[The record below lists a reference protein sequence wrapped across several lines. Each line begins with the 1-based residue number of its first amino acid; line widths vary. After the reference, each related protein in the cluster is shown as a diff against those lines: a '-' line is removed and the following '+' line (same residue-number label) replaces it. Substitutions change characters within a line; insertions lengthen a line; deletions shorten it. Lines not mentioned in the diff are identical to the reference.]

1 MADEITVYT
10 KRPGCM
16 YRKKTIPN
24 TLEALQAEVGGFIE
38 TVTFLGPKK
47 NFIVICDEEGLL
59 KGCEPN
65 CMIAGVKFVGSI
77 VVCGAEDEEFTDF
90 PFSIGLLTD
99 ITIDAEAFEG

>member
-10 KRPGCM
+10 KQPGCM

-24 TLEALQAEVGGFIE
+24 TLKALQAEVGGFIE
-38 TVTFLGPKK
+38 PVIIHGATKPIV
-47 NFIVICDEEGLL
+47 VICDEEGLL

-65 CMIAGVKFVGSI
+65 CMIAGVKFVGPI

-90 PFSIGLLTD
+90 PFSIGLLTN
-99 ITIDAEAFEG
+99 ITTDTEAF